1 MWSEHRWPLVILCE
15 VPFGSGRQI
24 ATLWRLAWPRPSPS
38 CPCVIPGRRP
48 RSSIKEAAII
58 VNQGRMVA
66 LEDHGACSLGAEKVV
81 LGWMQKIGQACNRL
95 VCHRLQNSTPNLAKI
110 YPGWFP
116 TPNLSTE
123 EEAILRWELMDYLR
137 ASPRLFE
144 LRFISGASGKT
155 LPSHEPKPSTAR
167 LLGSRMP
174 TLNTLLNR
182 VCVIF
187 GRDSVESLG
196 LPSIIINVLP
206 LPPVRK
212 MEEK

>member
-1 MWSEHRWPLVILCE
+1 M
-15 VPFGSGRQI
+15 
-24 ATLWRLAWPRPSPS
+24 
-38 CPCVIPGRRP
+38 
-48 RSSIKEAAII
+48 KEAAIT
-58 VNQGRMVA
+58 VNQGRVVA
-66 LEDHGACSLGAEKVV
+66 PEDHGACSLGEEKLV
-81 LGWMQKIGQACNRL
+81 LGLMQEIGQACNRL
-95 VCHRLQNSTPNLAKI
+95 VRYRLQNSTPNLAKL
-110 YPGWFP
+110 YPGWIP

-123 EEAILRWELMDYLR
+123 EEAILRWEFMDYLR

-144 LRFISGASGKT
+144 LRFTSGVWGKI
-155 LPSHEPKPSTAR
+155 LPSHEPRPSTAR
-167 LLGSRMP
+167 ILGSHTP